1 MKGTTFKD
9 TTRLR
14 VAGLAEYV
22 FGGNLT
28 DL

>member
-1 MKGTTFKD
+1 MKGTTLKD

-22 FGGNLT
+22 FGGSVT